1 MSEVYKYAWVVC
13 AMYDIY
19 IYICPFVSKAKGKN
33 IEKTNISKYMY
44 L

>member
-19 IYICPFVSKAKGKN
+19 TFDRLYQKQKGKQ
-33 IEKTNISKYMY
+33 IEKTNVSKYMY